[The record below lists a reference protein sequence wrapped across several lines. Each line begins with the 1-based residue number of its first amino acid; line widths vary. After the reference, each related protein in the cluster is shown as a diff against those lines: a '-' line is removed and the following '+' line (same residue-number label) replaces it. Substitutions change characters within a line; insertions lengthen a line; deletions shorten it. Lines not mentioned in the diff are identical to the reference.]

1 MVKRDF
7 IRNIVFGLILIVVA
21 ILLRVFVF
29 STVKVDQ
36 AAANSYLKIG
46 DIVTVK
52 KNMEPNYKDFVVYT
66 VKGKDYMSRV
76 IASEEQTV
84 TYMDDIFYLNNKVED
99 QTYIEKQKTDFL
111 STSPMGSLFTDDF
124 NILTI
129 SGGKVNSIPKGKYLV
144 LNDNRVNRM
153 DSRTFGFIDQ
163 SQIKGIVTF
172 RILPLKDFG
181 FVEVE

>member
-7 IRNIVFGLILIVVA
+7 IRNILLGLILIVIV
-21 ILLRVFVF
+21 ILLRIFVF

-36 AAANSYLKIG
+36 ASSNSYLKAG
-46 DIVTVK
+46 DLVTVK
-52 KNMEPNYKDFVVYT
+52 KNVEPNYKDFVVYT
-66 VKGKDYMSRV
+66 VKGKNYISRV

-84 TYMDDIFYLNNKVED
+84 TYMDDIFYLNNKVEN
-99 QTYIEKQKTDFL
+99 QSYIEKQKTAYL

-124 NILTI
+124 NILTL
-129 SGGKVNSIPKGKYLV
+129 SGGKANSIPKGKYLV
-144 LNDNRVNRM
+144 LNDNRINRM

-172 RILPLKDFG
+172 RVLPLKNFG